1 MPHFSGERKCT
12 MMLKHLSARRCH
24 PVLESIRHS
33 PIPTVVS
40 DPNQADNPLV
50 AVNEPFLQLTGYAED
65 EVLGRNCRFLRGPDT
80 ENTQTKNLRE
90 AIFEKRA
97 TLAEL
102 INYRKDGSRFR
113 NAVMIAPLFDESG
126 KIEYFV
132 GSQIEV
138 QPQEESITIVRQ
150 QQAAEIVGR
159 LSPRQREILQQM
171 AQGFRTKQIAY
182 MLSLSEKTVQMHRM
196 LLFKKLDTSNAADA
210 VRIAVEAGL

>member
-1 MPHFSGERKCT
+1 MTDK
-12 MMLKHLSARRCH
+12 LVSAKKRH
-24 PVLESIRHS
+24 PVLESIQHS

-40 DPNQADNPLV
+40 DPNVADNPLV
-50 AVNEPFLQLTGYAED
+50 AVNAAFLELTGYAED
-65 EVLGRNCRFLRGPDT
+65 EVIGRNCRFLRGPDT
-80 ENTQTKNLRE
+80 ENTQTAKLRE
-90 AIFEKRA
+90 AIYDRRA

-113 NAVMIAPLFDESG
+113 NAVMVAPLYDDDG

-132 GSQIEV
+132 GSQIAV
-138 QPQEESITIVRQ
+138 KADEESIATVRQ
-150 QQAAEIVGR
+150 EQSAAIVER

-196 LLFKKLDTSNAADA
+196 LLFKKLETSNAADA

>member
-1 MPHFSGERKCT
+1 
-12 MMLKHLSARRCH
+12 MMHEVAKKGRRH
-24 PVLESIRHS
+24 PVMDSIQHS
-33 PIPTVVS
+33 PIATVVS
-40 DPNQADNPLV
+40 DPKKADNPLV
-50 AVNEPFLQLTGYAED
+50 AVNQAFLELTGYSED
-65 EVLGRNCRFLRGPDT
+65 EVIGRNCRFLRGPDT
-80 ENTQTKNLRE
+80 ENTQTSKLRD

-102 INYRKDGSRFR
+102 VNYKKDGSRFR

-126 KIEYFV
+126 KLEYFV

-138 QPQEESITIVRQ
+138 ASAEDSIATVRQ
-150 QQAAEIVGR
+150 EQAAAIVDR